1 MARHR
6 FWASFLEIEETP
18 LTGLV
23 SLKTDSSAVN
33 VHLRWCPSFLS
44 FELFSGSSIY
54 LFFRPSTLSPP
65 HSLSSPSP
73 LPLFITLAL
82 QVAIFSLQDRYK
94 WHHSAEKKQER
105 TAWWDSSPPFFFLFF
120 FLALP
125 AQWSDQK
132 TSTVRA
138 HIQVGAMHMTRKPSR
153 NAKKTPSRSCCS
165 LLLRPNCVD

>member
-1 MARHR
+1 MVRHR

-33 VHLRWCPSFLS
+33 VHLHWCPSFLS

-105 TAWWDSSPPFFFLFF
+105 TAWWDSSPPFLFSFF
-120 FLALP
+120 FSRIACSVERP
-125 AQWSDQK
+125 ENEHSE
-132 TSTVRA
+132 SPHSSRGNA
-138 HIQVGAMHMTRKPSR
+138 HDAEAFQE
-153 NAKKTPSRSCCS
+153 C
-165 LLLRPNCVD
+165 